1 MTLLAREK
9 GPRTTCKYNPHFGS
23 VIAGRVTEAKS
34 AIPGMFC
41 LRAFTSPDRGSL
53 RHITRVGMPA
63 ILLMLAAGA
72 AQASGPVFSA
82 TLGGSGQDFAL
93 AVTSDAQGNT
103 YVAGLTY

>member
-1 MTLLAREK
+1 
-9 GPRTTCKYNPHFGS
+9 
-23 VIAGRVTEAKS
+23 
-34 AIPGMFC
+34 
-41 LRAFTSPDRGSL
+41 
-53 RHITRVGMPA
+53 MPA

-103 YVAGLTY
+103 YVAGLTYSPDFPVTPQAFQTKFGQTCDAFVAKLGPDGKVIWSTYLGGILTIGRRSGGG